1 MQEKTKEGKK
11 DKRKVKLQ
19 LGKDDNKQII
29 MYAVEVSLD
38 RYFAFNHQSVQLES
52 RGGISRT
59 RRAKGNGGKIILSP
73 LINRDSSS
81 VGRDENSPRYLVM
94 IHCYLGDRWGTES
107 CPSSND
113 YR

>member
-73 LINRDSSS
+73 LINRDSSTNEISMS
-81 VGRDENSPRYLVM
+81 VQYPGSLVRREKP
-94 IHCYLGDRWGTES
+94 YA
-107 CPSSND
+107 
-113 YR
+113 